1 VVNRIKSADPLR
13 ASASDSEVRYHMV
26 LARVIVADPPW
37 AFNDKLPGKKRGAE
51 KHYKCMNVSEIMR
64 MPLPPIHND
73 AVLFLWRVSSMVEEA
88 YQVIRA
94 WDFVPKSEIV
104 WNKTSEDGQ
113 KDALGMGRIVR
124 GSHETCIVA
133 ARGKY
138 IEPMSKSERTSFRAP
153 RTEHSEKPE
162 EFFRIVERLYPL
174 ELWPEAHVELFA
186 RRRRKG
192 WISFGDELPPE
203 AETVTAATVPE
214 RATKTWSSGWR
225 VVNHIVARDEIE
237 ASREASA
244 EAVSDRTAQPEN
256 LSRLVSTLEAR
267 AYDVPLPA
275 LTKMSPVQRG
285 VLQAF
290 LDQPDS
296 DPPEFLKPFAR
307 DPSDP
312 DGVGAF
318 AQ

>member
-1 VVNRIKSADPLR
+1 
-13 ASASDSEVRYHMV
+13 MV

-162 EFFRIVERLYPL
+162 EFYRIVERLYPL

-186 RRRRKG
+186 RRRRSR
-192 WISFGDELPPE
+192 WIQEGLELPPPTSCLLHGTY
-203 AETVTAATVPE
+203 AGDHCAACSVT
-214 RATKTWSSGWR
+214 G
-225 VVNHIVARDEIE
+225 
-237 ASREASA
+237 ASA
-244 EAVSDRTAQPEN
+244 ELQILLARRAELDGWRRARWEAVTKQVAKDAA
-256 LSRLVSTLEAR
+256 VEAR
-267 AYDVPLPA
+267 
-275 LTKMSPVQRG
+275 RR
-285 VLQAF
+285 
-290 LDQPDS
+290 
-296 DPPEFLKPFAR
+296 AR
-307 DPSDP
+307 SS
-312 DGVGAF
+312 A
-318 AQ
+318 